1 MMTIKLDRCISAAY
15 ADALFAS
22 ALQCSDAPSPKQ
34 VRQAIAAAAD
44 AWGDRGCA
52 ARVAQAYGDRPETA
66 VTRMRWARTAVASI
80 FGSSRQEW
88 AHAPQS
94 RQCTMLYAG
103 AQG

>member
-1 MMTIKLDRCISAAY
+1 MTIKLDRCISAAY

-52 ARVAQAYGDRPETA
+52 ARVAQAYGDPQRPRSRGCA
-66 VTRMRWARTAVASI
+66 GRVRRWPAS
-80 FGSSRQEW
+80 SA
-88 AHAPQS
+88 AHGKSGHTPPKS